1 MKKFILWTDGSA
13 LENGIPT
20 SPAGYAYHIQEL
32 QNGKI
37 VKEKTSG
44 GGVLGSTN
52 NRMEMTAVIEGLK
65 KIRAKKTSTVTV
77 KSDSNLVIKGI
88 TEWRSSWEERDFR
101 GVKNEDLWRELYQE
115 VDKFKNISFE
125 HVKAHSGIRENEICD
140 KYSREEARNVKK

>member
-20 SPAGYAYHIQEL
+20 SPAGYAYHLQEL

-125 HVKAHSGIRENEICD
+125 HVKAHSGIRENEIVD
-140 KYSREEARNVKK
+140 KYSRKEAKNVKK

>member
-20 SPAGYAYHIQEL
+20 SPAGYAYHLQEL

-65 KIRAKKTSTVTV
+65 SIRAKKTSTVTV

-125 HVKAHSGIRENEICD
+125 HVKAHSGIRENEIVD
-140 KYSREEARNVKK
+140 KYSRKEAKNVKK

>member
-13 LENGIPT
+13 LENGVPT
-20 SPAGYAYHIQEL
+20 SPAGYAYHLQEL

-65 KIRAKKTSTVTV
+65 SIRAKKTSTVTV

-125 HVKAHSGIRENEICD
+125 HVKAHSGIRENEIVD
-140 KYSREEARNVKK
+140 KYSRKEAKNVKK

>member
-13 LENGIPT
+13 LENGVPT

-125 HVKAHSGIRENEICD
+125 HVKAHSGIRENEIVD
-140 KYSREEARNVKK
+140 KYSRKEAKNVKK

>member
-125 HVKAHSGIRENEICD
+125 HVKAHSGIRENEIVD
-140 KYSREEARNVKK
+140 KYSRKEAKNVKK

>member
-52 NRMEMTAVIEGLK
+52 NRTE
-65 KIRAKKTSTVTV
+65 KIM
-77 KSDSNLVIKGI
+77 
-88 TEWRSSWEERDFR
+88 
-101 GVKNEDLWRELYQE
+101 
-115 VDKFKNISFE
+115 KNIAILNTRADLTYTFSLRTCQPHMRFLQPNT
-125 HVKAHSGIRENEICD
+125 VQ
-140 KYSREEARNVKK
+140 